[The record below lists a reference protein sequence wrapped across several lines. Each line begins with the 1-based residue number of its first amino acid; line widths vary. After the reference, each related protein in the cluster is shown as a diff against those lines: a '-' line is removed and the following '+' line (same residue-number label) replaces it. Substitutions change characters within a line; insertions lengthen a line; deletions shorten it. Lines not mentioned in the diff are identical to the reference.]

1 MKRAPLAASLAVLMS
16 AAGLAA
22 GTTVALAADHPLAT
36 TASAAAI
43 SALASASTSPAATA
57 KPAAPVDLSA
67 VKERLGRSTLPEG
80 WQHGA
85 FIEIFVRGYQDSD
98 GDGIGDLRGLISRL
112 DYLKDLGI
120 KGIWLMPITV
130 SADHDHG
137 YAIADDRAI
146 EPQYGTL
153 ADFDELLR
161 QAHQRGIG
169 VVMDYVLNHAA
180 REHPL
185 FQAAV
190 ADPKSP
196 WRDWFVWSDAPL
208 STLKDWDIWGHTPWY
223 LPGEEVPQVAEGASA
238 PPKPD
243 APVGTPR
250 YFAVFGPHMP
260 DFNMR
265 NPAVVKY
272 HADSLR
278 FWLNRGL
285 DGFRLD
291 AVPHLIENS
300 AKDWNDQPESRQL
313 TGWYTQQI
321 KRYPRRFVVC
331 EATAEPRVYTR
342 EDVCGSAFAFG
353 LERAVIDAA
362 KGGDG
367 APEAVVKVADF
378 FKTAPLSMATM
389 LSNHDIFAGKR
400 AWDQFGGD
408 ESRYKL
414 AAATYLLLP
423 GTPFIFYGEEI
434 GQAGVDGLPGDEP
447 LRAPMSWNADGS
459 GFSAARP
466 GAGAQP
472 ADPVTPVKPFRPVS
486 PNAATHNAQAQAAD
500 PGSLLNFYKAMLAL
514 RNSQPAI
521 ARGSYEAPLAQG
533 RVLSFQR
540 AWQGQRVLVVINYG
554 DEAATATPTL
564 PAKARLATLFPRG
577 TRMAEPVADARGA
590 IALPMGARSVRVFR
604 LR

>member
-1 MKRAPLAASLAVLMS
+1 MKRAPLAASIAVLMS

-22 GTTVALAADHPLAT
+22 GMN
-36 TASAAAI
+36 AAI
-43 SALASASTSPAATA
+43 AAGHPA
-57 KPAAPVDLSA
+57 PPVDLSA
-67 VKERLGRSTLPEG
+67 VPERPGRSTLPEG

-98 GDGIGDLRGLISRL
+98 GDGVGDLRGLIGRL

-120 KGIWLMPITV
+120 KGIWLMPITA

-161 QAHQRGIG
+161 EAHKRGIG
-169 VVMDYVLNHAA
+169 VVMDYILNHAA

-185 FQAAV
+185 FQAAA

-243 APVGTPR
+243 APAGTPR

-265 NPAVVKY
+265 NPAVVRY

-321 KRYPRRFVVC
+321 KRYPRRYVVC

-342 EDVCGSAFAFG
+342 DEVCGSAFAFG

-362 KGGDG
+362 KGGQ
-367 APEAVVKVADF
+367 ASAEAVAQVADF

-423 GTPFIFYGEEI
+423 GTPFIYYGEEI

-447 LRAPMSWNADGS
+447 LRAPMSWNADGQ
-459 GFSAARP
+459 GFSA
-466 GAGAQP
+466 G
-472 ADPVTPVKPFRPVS
+472 KPFRPVS
-486 PNAATHNAQAQAAD
+486 PNAASHNAQAQAAD

-533 RVLSFQR
+533 QVLSFQR
-540 AWQGQRVLVVINYG
+540 AWRGQRVLVVVNYG

-564 PAKARLATLFPRG
+564 PAKARLASLYPAAGAAGSAATQAASKVGAADAADATNAAGAAGMSAADLR
-577 TRMAEPVADARGA
+577 ADARGA
-590 IALPMGARSVRVFR
+590 VSIPLPARSVRVFR